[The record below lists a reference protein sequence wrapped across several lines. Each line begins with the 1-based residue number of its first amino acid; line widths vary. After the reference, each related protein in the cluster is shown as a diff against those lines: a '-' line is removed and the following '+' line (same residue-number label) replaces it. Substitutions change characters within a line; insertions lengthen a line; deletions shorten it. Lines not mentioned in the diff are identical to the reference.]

1 MSAVVI
7 VVLQPDLCSLPA
19 LPESSWP
26 RYAAFLSN
34 LKLKIVQAGSPLLLP
49 HVIKRKSVPEDARD
63 GGASSFGD

>member
-1 MSAVVI
+1 MVI

-26 RYAAFLSN
+26 RYAALSN

-49 HVIKRKSVPEDARD
+49 HVIKRKSMPEDARD
-63 GGASSFGD
+63 GGASSFSD